1 MKITDAVRSLKG
13 VGDKTEK
20 SLNKL
25 GIFTIED
32 LIEFYPRGYQSY
44 EAPVYLSDAVPE
56 KRQAIIGYL
65 HRELV
70 RIPGG
75 RVEKTSGTLIEDG
88 RRLQLLWYRM
98 PYLKKQII
106 SGKNYIFYGTVKT
119 KNGQ

>member
-70 RIPGG
+70 RIPVG
-75 RVEKTSGTLIEDG
+75 RVEKTSGTSVHGSAGIFADG
-88 RRLQLLWYRM
+88 GASSKDAQQAD
-98 PYLKKQII
+98 PA
-106 SGKNYIFYGTVKT
+106 GF
-119 KNGQ
+119 